1 MSAKIII
8 AVAQINPTVGDLSVN
23 IKLIDNASVDAAK
36 NDADLVLLP
45 EMCLTGYP
53 AEDLLLKQS
62 FQDYVI
68 KAVNEL
74 ALITANNRPAL
85 IIGAPWIIDN
95 QLYNCSILLADGK
108 INTIRA
114 KYQLPNYGVF
124 DEKRLFSHADINTP
138 SLNLITG
145 AIDFKC
151 VKLGLMTCEDMWCGA
166 VSQYLKGTGAE
177 ILLICNASPFEIG
190 KSNSRIK
197 TAKARV
203 NETGLPLIYVNQIGG
218 QDETIF
224 DGGSFVINSDLT
236 VARQL
241 PYFESHMEIT
251 IWHNNNNG
259 KLSCDKGNIDHIDDR
274 LEAIY
279 KAVTLGLRDYVN
291 KNGFSGVVI
300 GMSGGIDSAL
310 SAAIAVDALGKDNV
324 HCVMM
329 PSPYTSED
337 SLKDADIACQI
348 LGVKLDKINI
358 KPAMDAFSNMLSPV
372 FNDKIIEE
380 NIDDNIDDNA
390 SNIAFENIQARSRGL
405 ILMAISNKYGKMLLT
420 TGNKSELAV
429 GYATLYGDMCGGYN
443 VLKDIYK
450 MDVFALSKMRNK
462 KMPSGMGLLGHD
474 GAVMPDNIMIKAPSA
489 ELRPDQTDQDSLP
502 PYEILDDI
510 LESLIEK
517 EMSLQDIVKHGHK
530 PELVKRIWHML
541 DLSEYKRKQAPLGA
555 KVSVKSFGKDRRYPI
570 TNGFR
575 KNL

>member
-1 MSAKIII
+1 MSPKIII
-8 AVAQINPTVGDLSVN
+8 AVAQINPTVGDLLVN
-23 IKLIDNASVDAAK
+23 IKLIDNASTDAAK
-36 NDADLVLLP
+36 AGADLVLLP

-53 AEDLLLKQS
+53 AEDILLKQS
-62 FQDYVI
+62 FQDHVI
-68 KAVNEL
+68 KAVNGL

-85 IIGAPWIIDN
+85 IIGAPWLIDN

-108 INTIRA
+108 INAIRA

-124 DEKRLFSHADINTP
+124 DEKRLFSHADINKSSP
-138 SLNLITG
+138 NIITG
-145 AIDFKC
+145 AIDFKD
-151 VKLGLMTCEDMWCGA
+151 VKLGLMTCEDMWCDG

-177 ILLICNASPFEIG
+177 ILLVCNASPFESG
-190 KSNSRIK
+190 KYHSRMK
-197 TAKARV
+197 AAKARV

-224 DGGSFVINSDLT
+224 DGGSFIINGDLT
-236 VARQL
+236 VVRQL

-251 IWHNNNNG
+251 IWHKKNNG
-259 KLSCDKGNIDHIDDR
+259 KLSCDKGNIDHIGDR

-310 SAAIAVDALGKDNV
+310 SAAIAVDALGKNNV

-337 SLKDADIACQI
+337 SLKDADIACEL

-358 KPAMDAFSNMLSPV
+358 KPAMDAFSNMLSPI
-372 FNDKIIEE
+372 FNDKTTEE
-380 NIDDNIDDNA
+380 NITDNA
-390 SNIAFENIQARSRGL
+390 SDIAFENIQARSRGL

-462 KMPSGMGLLGHD
+462 KMPNGMGLLGRD
-474 GAVMPDNIMIKAPSA
+474 GAVMPDNIIIKAPSA